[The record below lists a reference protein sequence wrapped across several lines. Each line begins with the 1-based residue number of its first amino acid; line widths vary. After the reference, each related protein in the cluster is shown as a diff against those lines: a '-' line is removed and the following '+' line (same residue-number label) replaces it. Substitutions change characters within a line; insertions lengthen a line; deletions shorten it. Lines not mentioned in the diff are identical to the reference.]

1 VKIVLEKLKD
11 AVLAVLP
18 ITVIVVAINFLFEP
32 MPTADFVTFLISAAI
47 LIVGM
52 ALYSLGSDVAMTSIG
67 MHIGTELTKTKKMW
81 LILLLSFVICFIV
94 TIAEPDLAVL
104 ATQVGEAAIP
114 RAVLLVTISF
124 GVGIFLVLSMLRVFL
139 KVSLNI
145 MLLVF
150 YALLFGCA
158 VVVEAVAPEFLA
170 LAFDSGGVTTGP
182 ITVPFIMALGIGVA
196 ANLGADNSRSNS
208 FGTIALCSIGPIL
221 MVLLLGIFYRPD
233 MVVTTAAT
241 AHFGAY
247 FGEVALSLAPIV
259 LFFFIFQFCTT
270 KVTKHQLIRIVS
282 GLVYTYLGLVLFLA
296 AANIGFVPAGRYIG
310 GVIAGSKT
318 RFLLIPVGMLVGG
331 CIVLAEPAVHVLNK
345 QVESITD
352 GYIKRRTMLL
362 VLSVSVATSI
372 GLAMVRV
379 LTGLSIWW
387 MLVPGYAVALG
398 LSFFV
403 PQLFTGI
410 GFDSGGVASG
420 PMTTTFLL
428 PFALGACAA
437 LGGNQFRDAFGVVA
451 FVAMTPLIALQVFGL
466 VYKIKLGKAQDIS
479 DDIAR
484 QLATEGDEI
493 IILSEGKWKS

>member
-1 VKIVLEKLKD
+1 
-11 AVLAVLP
+11 
-18 ITVIVVAINFLFEP
+18 
-32 MPTADFVTFLISAAI
+32 
-47 LIVGM
+47 
-52 ALYSLGSDVAMTSIG
+52 
-67 MHIGTELTKTKKMW
+67 
-81 LILLLSFVICFIV
+81 
-94 TIAEPDLAVL
+94 
-104 ATQVGEAAIP
+104 
-114 RAVLLVTISF
+114 
-124 GVGIFLVLSMLRVFL
+124 
-139 KVSLNI
+139 
-145 MLLVF
+145 
-150 YALLFGCA
+150 
-158 VVVEAVAPEFLA
+158 
-170 LAFDSGGVTTGP
+170 
-182 ITVPFIMALGIGVA
+182 
-196 ANLGADNSRSNS
+196 
-208 FGTIALCSIGPIL
+208 
-221 MVLLLGIFYRPD
+221 
-233 MVVTTAAT
+233 
-241 AHFGAY
+241 
-247 FGEVALSLAPIV
+247 
-259 LFFFIFQFCTT
+259 
-270 KVTKHQLIRIVS
+270 
-282 GLVYTYLGLVLFLA
+282 LVLFLA

-310 GVIAGSKT
+310 GVIAGSNSSW
-318 RFLLIPVGMLVGG
+318 LLIPVGMLVGG

-387 MLVPGYAVALG
+387 ILVPGYAVALG

-403 PQLFTGI
+403 PQMFTGI

-484 QLATEGDEI
+484 QLAMEGDEI